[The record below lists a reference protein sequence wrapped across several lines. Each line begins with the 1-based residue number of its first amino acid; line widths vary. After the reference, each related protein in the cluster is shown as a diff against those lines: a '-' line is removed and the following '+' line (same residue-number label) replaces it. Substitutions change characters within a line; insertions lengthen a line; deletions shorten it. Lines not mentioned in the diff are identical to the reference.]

1 MIIIIIGIYNAQTYP
16 AQGAENGILVS
27 KWINGWVN
35 NREAVELRYHC
46 AYYDVIVMKLQ
57 I

>member
-1 MIIIIIGIYNAQTYP
+1 MGIYNAQTYP
-16 AQGAENGILVS
+16 AQGCSRRKNGILVS

-35 NREAVELRYHC
+35 NREAGELGRHR